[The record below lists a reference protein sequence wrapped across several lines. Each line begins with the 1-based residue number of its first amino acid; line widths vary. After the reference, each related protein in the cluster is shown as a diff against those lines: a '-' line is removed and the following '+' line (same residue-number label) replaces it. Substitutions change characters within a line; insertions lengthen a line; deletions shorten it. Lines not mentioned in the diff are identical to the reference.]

1 MIDLFVRYAET
12 VMTRYKSKVKYWIT
26 FNEMNFGAMDH
37 GELTVLGMNPND
49 ETIYPNGAKT
59 NEKVRFQA
67 LHNAMVASAKVVK
80 LGHDINPDFMI
91 GCMICHITSYPL
103 TPKPEDVL
111 KRKEFD
117 LLFAKF
123 VGDVQTRGVYPPY
136 MTTSLE
142 KKNIFP
148 VFEPG
153 DADILKAGTVDMY
166 TFSYYMT
173 ICITTDENANET
185 GGNLMGGKANP
196 YLKASEWGWQVDPI
210 GLEYTLLDLQD
221 RYNMPLMVVENGLG
235 FADELQ
241 ADGTIVDDYRI
252 DYMRDHIKAMDSAI
266 EKGANLIGYTMWGP
280 IDLVSAGTG
289 EMKKRYGFIYVDM
302 NNDGSGS
309 LKRYKKK
316 SFDWYKEV
324 ITSNGAVL

>member
-1 MIDLFVRYAET
+1 
-12 VMTRYKSKVKYWIT
+12 
-26 FNEMNFGAMDH
+26 
-37 GELTVLGMNPND
+37 
-49 ETIYPNGAKT
+49 
-59 NEKVRFQA
+59 
-67 LHNAMVASAKVVK
+67 
-80 LGHDINPDFMI
+80 MI

-103 TPKPEDVL
+103 TPKSEDVL

-123 VGDVQTRGVYPPY
+123 VGDVQTRCVYPAY
-136 MTTSLE
+136 MTTYL
-142 KKNIFP
+142 KNKDIFP
-148 VFEPG
+148 VFEAG
-153 DADILKAGTVDMY
+153 DAEILKAGTVDMY

-173 ICITTDENANET
+173 ICITTDENADET

-196 YLKASEWGWQVDPI
+196 YLKASEWGWQVDPV
-210 GLEYTLLDLQD
+210 GLEYTLIDLQD

-289 EMKKRYGFIYVDM
+289 EMTKRYGFIYVDM

-324 ITSNGAVL
+324 ITSNGEKL